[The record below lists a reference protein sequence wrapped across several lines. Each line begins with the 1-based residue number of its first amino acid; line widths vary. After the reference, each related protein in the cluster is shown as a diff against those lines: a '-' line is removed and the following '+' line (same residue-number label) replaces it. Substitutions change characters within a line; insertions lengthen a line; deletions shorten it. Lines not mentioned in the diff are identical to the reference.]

1 MNQNVDIVVRGRH
14 LEVSSRF
21 RDHVTEKLSRLDR
34 FGVPLMRI
42 DVEVTKE
49 VNPRQSDRAYE
60 VELTCRGRGPVI
72 RAEASANDK
81 YAALDVAYSR
91 LEERLRR
98 AGERRRFHRHGR
110 ASTASVTAAAP
121 ELDPAQGLGARL
133 SVVDDMPKV
142 SGSTAA
148 AGARNGTVT
157 GTPAQDDVDDVV
169 YSAGPVVVRE
179 KTHAA
184 GPMTVEQALH
194 AMELVGHDFFLF
206 MDSDDGRAS
215 VVYCRRGFDYGLI
228 RLHDEGETEEFAEN
242 G

>member
-72 RAEASANDK
+72 RAEAAANDK

-110 ASTASVTAAAP
+110 GSVASVTSAAP
-121 ELDPAQGLGARL
+121 DLDPSQGLGARL
-133 SVVDDMPKV
+133 SVVDDMPRV
-142 SGSTAA
+142 SGSTSAPALNGAA
-148 AGARNGTVT
+148 SGAS
-157 GTPAQDDVDDVV
+157 AADDVDDVV

-228 RLHDEGETEEFAEN
+228 RLHDDGETEEFAEN